1 MWSRKCY
8 SVEWIEWIDLRC
20 LRIKQYQHLAKFSLA
35 NLTKTKHNEKKIN
48 SEKPRKSKYILHS
61 RFIDCLSAKSSIK
74 GQVYTLFSS
83 AQKGRNIQMNRRN
96 RLDKVSIQLPRSPPY
111 KHVYSMI
118 FMYLGYL
125 LIYAGNHL
133 ICIFRVLVRRYCS
146 SRKTKKTLKTAPIS
160 NFQPFIALKLWGR
173 LASARAN

>member
-1 MWSRKCY
+1 
-8 SVEWIEWIDLRC
+8 
-20 LRIKQYQHLAKFSLA
+20 
-35 NLTKTKHNEKKIN
+35 
-48 SEKPRKSKYILHS
+48 
-61 RFIDCLSAKSSIK
+61 
-74 GQVYTLFSS
+74 
-83 AQKGRNIQMNRRN
+83 MNRRN

-173 LASARAN
+173 LASARTN

>member
-8 SVEWIEWIDLRC
+8 SVEWIDLRC

-61 RFIDCLSAKSSIK
+61 RFIDCLSAYIYYIYL
-74 GQVYTLFSS
+74 YTLFSS